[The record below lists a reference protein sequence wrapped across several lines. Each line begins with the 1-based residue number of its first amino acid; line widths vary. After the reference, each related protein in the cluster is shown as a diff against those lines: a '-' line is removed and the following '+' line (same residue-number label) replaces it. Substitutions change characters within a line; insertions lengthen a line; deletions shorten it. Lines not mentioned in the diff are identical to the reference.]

1 VNRPTNLLEARSV
14 LIGLDFDNTIAGY
27 DRVFREAAVAAGFPG
42 AARAAT
48 KKQVRD
54 LVRLSPEADI
64 AWQRLQALVYGRL
77 MAEAE
82 LIDGVA
88 EFLAECRRRGW
99 DVAIVSH
106 KTETA
111 PHDPE
116 RINLRH
122 AALAWMEA
130 KGFFAKTGFGLKR
143 TDVHFCATRAEKI
156 VRIGAL
162 RCAAFVD
169 DLEEVFAEADFPA
182 GVERYLYHPGQPL
195 PTGAYLAFSD
205 WNSLGRH
212 LFHRLG

>member
-1 VNRPTNLLEARSV
+1 M

-27 DRVFREAAVAAGFPG
+27 DRVFRDAAVAAGFPG
-42 AARAAT
+42 AARATT

-64 AWQRLQALVYGRL
+64 AWQRLQAEVYARR
-77 MAEAE
+77 MAEAD
-82 LIDGVA
+82 LIEGVA
-88 EFLAECRRRGW
+88 EFLAECQRRDW
-99 DVAIVSH
+99 DIAIISH

-111 PHDPE
+111 PYDPD

-122 AALAWMEA
+122 AALAWMEVQ
-130 KGFFAKTGFGLKR
+130 GFFADSGFGLKR
-143 TDVHFCATRAEKI
+143 TNVHFCTTRTEK
-156 VRIGAL
+156 VARIGAL

-169 DLEEVFAEADFPA
+169 DLEEVFAEPDFPA
-182 GVERYLYHPGQPL
+182 GVERYLYHPGKPL
-195 PTGAYLAFSD
+195 PSGAFLAFSD

>member
-1 VNRPTNLLEARSV
+1 M

-27 DRVFREAAVAAGFPG
+27 DRVFRDAAVAAGFAG

-64 AWQRLQALVYGRL
+64 AWQRLQAEVYAKR
-77 MAEAE
+77 MAEAD
-82 LIDGVA
+82 LIDGVP

-99 DVAIVSH
+99 RVAIVSH

-111 PHDPE
+111 PYDPE
-116 RINLRH
+116 QINLRH

-130 KGFFAKTGFGLKR
+130 KGFFAEDGFGLKR
-143 TDVHFCATRAEKI
+143 TDVTFCATRADKI
-156 VRIGAL
+156 ARIGGL

-169 DLEEVFAEADFPA
+169 DLEEVFAEPDFPA
-182 GVERYLYHPGQPL
+182 GVERYLYHPGQPK
-195 PTGAYLAFSD
+195 PTGAFLAFSD

-212 LFHRLG
+212 LFLRLG